1 MSLHNAELETD
12 LFYVI
17 KESEWSDGYDA
28 TCDTVNKRGLVEAKD
43 TTNQPTGNEC
53 PPVEVCLVN
62 PEVEGAAEEIA
73 RALNRLPKMEALLIE
88 AAAVMRGDSA
98 ATAWANE
105 KALAEMLVK
114 IEEAICS

>member
-12 LFYVI
+12 LFYVAL
-17 KESEWSDGYDA
+17 ESDP
-28 TCDTVNKRGLVEAKD
+28 VVIMRRGLVEAKD
-43 TTNQPTGNEC
+43 TTNQPTGTE
-53 PPVEVCLVN
+53 VEETWVCEPN
-62 PEVEGAAEEIA
+62 PEIDGAADQIA

-105 KALAEMLVK
+105 KALAEMLIK
-114 IEEAICS
+114 IEEAICA